1 MPGAD
6 WQQRVVGIRR
16 KTNGNAVGDR
26 FAADDDWRMDDAW
39 WTIPCETGRPDENMA
54 MDEALLEHAE
64 RLGRA
69 ILRFYRWSV
78 PAATFGCFQ
87 RYAEIAATTAL
98 RPLIRRP
105 TAGGFVPHDADWTY
119 SVIVPPPHPWHAL
132 RATDSY
138 CRAHRWIRDALS
150 RLQFPAELAP
160 ARDLRAAG
168 RCFAG
173 GWEQHDLIRDGR
185 KIAGAAQ
192 RRNRL
197 GLLIQGSVQ
206 PVPRGLARADWERAM
221 LEVGAESFQAR
232 FEPLV
237 PDGPL
242 RARIEQLV
250 AEKYSLPSH
259 NESR

>member
-1 MPGAD
+1 
-6 WQQRVVGIRR
+6 
-16 KTNGNAVGDR
+16 
-26 FAADDDWRMDDAW
+26 
-39 WTIPCETGRPDENMA
+39 MA

-119 SVIVPPPHPWHAL
+119 SVIVPPAHPWHAL

>member
-1 MPGAD
+1 
-6 WQQRVVGIRR
+6 
-16 KTNGNAVGDR
+16 
-26 FAADDDWRMDDAW
+26 MDDAW
-39 WTIPCETGRPDENMA
+39 WTIPCKAGRPDENMA

-64 RLGRA
+64 RLGRP
-69 ILRFYRWSV
+69 ILRFYAWSV

-87 RYAEIAATTAL
+87 RYAEIAASTPL

-119 SVIVPPPHPWHAL
+119 SVIIPPMHAWHAL

-138 CRAHRWIRDALS
+138 CRVHRWIRDALS
-150 RLQFPAELAP
+150 RLSIPAELAP
-160 ARDLRAAG
+160 ARDLQAAG

-173 GWEQHDLIRDGR
+173 GWEQHDLVRDGR

-206 PVPRGLARADWERAM
+206 PVPRGVARVDWERAM
-221 LEVGAESFQAR
+221 LEVGGETLQAR
-232 FEPLV
+232 FEPFV
-237 PDGPL
+237 PDPQV
-242 RARIEQLV
+242 RARVDQLV

>member
-119 SVIVPPPHPWHAL
+119 SVIVPPAHPWHAL